1 MPSRTVLIVHA
12 HPEPRS
18 LNAALKDV
26 AVSTLLDAGHSV
38 EVSDLYSMRWKA
50 AADADDFTERQA
62 GERLRYGADS
72 RQAFESG
79 TLSADIRDEQAKLV
93 RADALILQFPLWW
106 FAPPAILK
114 GWIDRV
120 MSNGFGYGLMRPG
133 ATYSARYGEG
143 TFSGKRALV
152 SCTAGGQVPH
162 FSTRGVNGPLADL
175 LFPLTHGMLFYAGFS
190 VLEPFAVHGANRV
203 SDQQFELLADA
214 YRARLAGLFDESP
227 IAYRSQNGGDYDNDL
242 CLKPGLEGALTG
254 LAIHRRP

>member
-93 RADALILQFPLWW
+93 RADALILHLNPVQEAVQPGGDRNW
-106 FAPPAILK
+106 AGVEAAIAKLTRVLPVPVIAKEVGSGISGEVARRLVACGVAAIDGGTAVDHALK
-114 GWIDRV
+114 LI
-120 MSNGFGYGLMRPG
+120 
-133 ATYSARYGEG
+133 TRYG
-143 TFSGKRALV
+143 RADVDKVDGVPLPLGDARKSRVYFPERPCVEPGDDLV
-152 SCTAGGQVPH
+152 GRSADTQQEHGRTGDDRPAGGLEVGDDGVHPH
-162 FSTRGVNGPLADL
+162 ATFTLA
-175 LFPLTHGMLFYAGFS
+175 
-190 VLEPFAVHGANRV
+190 
-203 SDQQFELLADA
+203 
-214 YRARLAGLFDESP
+214 
-227 IAYRSQNGGDYDNDL
+227 
-242 CLKPGLEGALTG
+242 
-254 LAIHRRP
+254 